1 MLGVAGGGGRGVGGV
16 LLCEVLMVVPDFY
29 EFPFVFFEALGLGV
43 SDFVCSSLIYRIWET
58 CKWMTFG
65 DFW

>member
-1 MLGVAGGGGRGVGGV
+1 VGGV